1 MARTTKTEPT
11 VETNG
16 DDEDVTRI
24 SITIDP
30 ALRRKLRIASA
41 FADLT
46 PGEFAV
52 KVINA
57 AADRALQEAGVD
69 K

>member
-1 MARTTKTEPT
+1 MARTTTTPK
-11 VETNG
+11 VEDNG
-16 DDEDVTRI
+16 NDDEVTRI

-41 FADLT
+41 FADLS

-52 KVINA
+52 KVIDA
-57 AADRALQEAGVD
+57 AADRALEEAGIS
-69 K
+69 

>member
-1 MARTTKTEPT
+1 MARTTTTPK
-11 VETNG
+11 VEDNG
-16 DDEDVTRI
+16 NDDEVTRI

-41 FADLT
+41 FADLS

-52 KVINA
+52 RVIDA
-57 AADRALQEAGVD
+57 AADKALREAGIS
-69 K
+69 